1 MYTSIY
7 RCVVAIKQKLNF
19 QSKFSFRI
27 HIRHLEFTHFRTGGI
42 CCNEDRKVNFQALVL
57 NYLIQIIHSHL
68 IVFGVQNAYRP
79 LCIPK
84 QLCPGVNQMVIHV
97 IDIK

>member
-7 RCVVAIKQKLNF
+7 RFVVAIKQKLNF
-19 QSKFSFRI
+19 QSKFSIRI
-27 HIRHLEFTHFRTGGI
+27 HIRHLEFAHFRTGGI

-84 QLCPGVNQMVIHV
+84 QLCPGGKPNCYTCYIY
-97 IDIK
+97 